1 MLSGVPGWLGVAS
14 GFLALTALAATAF
27 AVFGSSWS
35 KSRNALKD
43 EIISDSKERIIQ
55 LETAESRLTI
65 ERDIELNKR
74 KVLEGVITGKDE
86 LYLIK
91 DELGGV
97 KTELKKVNTKLDTLV
112 SIQSDKGA

>member
-1 MLSGVPGWLGVAS
+1 MLDGVPGWLGVAS

-43 EIISDSKERIIQ
+43 EIIKDSKERIIQ
-55 LETAESRLTI
+55 LETTETRLVV
-65 ERDIELNKR
+65 ERDIEVNKR

-97 KTELKKVNTKLDTLV
+97 KTELKNVNTKLGTL
-112 SIQSDKGA
+112 IKLQSSKGA